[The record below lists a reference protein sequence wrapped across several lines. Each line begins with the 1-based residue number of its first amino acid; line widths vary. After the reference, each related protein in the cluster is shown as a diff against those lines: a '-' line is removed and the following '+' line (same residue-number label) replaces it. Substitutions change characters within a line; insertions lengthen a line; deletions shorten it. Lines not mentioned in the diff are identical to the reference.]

1 MRFLNNYNVKMET
14 MKYTRNQVGNM
25 SSMTYLETMCQELK
39 KAGFHAKQRGNR
51 PPHEYE
57 PHDAVFGG
65 DIVFNIEAV
74 CYLRNIGLLDNGKCP
89 MCNMREDRLEYA
101 LSYQMVQHFMYV
113 KIVISNML
121 GKKNKSVGVLVV

>member
-1 MRFLNNYNVKMET
+1 MET

-89 MCNMREDRLEYA
+89 MCNMREDR
-101 LSYQMVQHFMYV
+101 
-113 KIVISNML
+113 
-121 GKKNKSVGVLVV
+121 

>member
-1 MRFLNNYNVKMET
+1 MET

-51 PPHEYE
+51 SPHEYE